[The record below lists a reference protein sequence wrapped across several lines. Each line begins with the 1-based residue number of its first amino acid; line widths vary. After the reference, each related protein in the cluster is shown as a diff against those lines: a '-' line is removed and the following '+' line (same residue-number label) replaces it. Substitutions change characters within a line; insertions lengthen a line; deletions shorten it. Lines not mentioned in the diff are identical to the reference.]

1 MREYR
6 MLIIGATFLLVAGC
20 TGEQRGQKKVELPA
34 ATQTK
39 PLSPDESA
47 IRASLAELFGRTK
60 EGDKTV
66 LYENECSYFK
76 DTVSLSAYMELRKVK
91 EYKYDTLKGIEVDST
106 TIMGD
111 SAWAY
116 VRIIYESS
124 EGAEHPR
131 PYRLSIYHSRGNW
144 IKPYQSRWA
153 EERDYQKQRRIYD
166 SLTAGQ

>member
-1 MREYR
+1 MKGYKI
-6 MLIIGATFLLVAGC
+6 LIIAAVLLLVAGC
-20 TGEQRGQKKVELPA
+20 TGEQQRQKKVALPA
-34 ATQTK
+34 ATQAK
-39 PLSPDESA
+39 PLDPDEAA
-47 IRASLAELFGRTK
+47 IRASLTELFGRIK

-66 LYENECSYFK
+66 LYENEFSYFK
-76 DTVSLSAYMELRKVK
+76 DTVSLSTYMELRKVK

-124 EGAEHPR
+124 EGEEHPR
-131 PYRLSIYHSRGNW
+131 PYRLNIYRSRGNW
-144 IKPYQSRWA
+144 IKPYQSKWA
-153 EERDYQKQRRIYD
+153 DEKDYLEQRRIYD